1 MMPFE
6 FLSKTLATL
15 LCLVTVQRAESMQG
29 LQTNDMCLSED
40 KYIWDILKVLKNTKS
55 GKHLAPLVFEKF
67 LPN

>member
-15 LCLVTVQRAESMQG
+15 LCLVTVQRVESMQG

-40 KYIWDILKVLKNTKS
+40 KYIWDIPKVLKNTKP